1 MPSDKSKT
9 VLDFFN
15 SHYSGSVSAFVKSKS
30 WKENPDMIERV
41 LNGETSEDDI
51 EYLEDKLSALSHKRD
66 SRSAQE
72 YGEELIRGWLI
83 EDILADKLQSG
94 GVSVSMSGED
104 KNREFLEETTADA
117 DLVAT
122 VNGKTTHI
130 EVITDYSGFWQRNGD
145 ADLRDNKY
153 NQIQNHKNTLILGLD
168 FENDSVFVVNPEE
181 MDPEYLSSHPYWNK
195 PAYRF
200 DASNLNFVPV
210 SKVGSEVQNRL

>member
-1 MPSDKSKT
+1 MASDKSQT

-15 SHYSGSVSAFVKSKS
+15 AHYSGSVSAFVKAKG
-30 WKENPDMIERV
+30 WKEDPQMIERV
-41 LNGETSEDDI
+41 LNGNPTSDDI
-51 EYLEDKLSALSHKRD
+51 TYLENQLSALSHKRD
-66 SRSAQE
+66 SRSAKQ

-83 EDILADKLQSG
+83 EDILADKLNDG

-104 KNREFLEETTADA
+104 KHREFLEETTADA

-122 VNGKTTHI
+122 VNGTDTHI

-153 NQIQNHKNTLILGLD
+153 NQIQNHPQTLILGLD

-181 MDPEYLSSHPYWNK
+181 MNPEYLSSHPYWNK

-200 DASNLNFVPV
+200 DASNLEFTPV
-210 SKVGSEVQNRL
+210 EKVGNAVQNSL